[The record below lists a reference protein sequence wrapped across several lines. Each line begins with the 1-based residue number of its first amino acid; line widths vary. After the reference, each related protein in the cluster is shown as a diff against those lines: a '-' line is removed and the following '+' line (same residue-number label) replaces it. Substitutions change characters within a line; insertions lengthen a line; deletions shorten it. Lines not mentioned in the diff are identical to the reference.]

1 MYPKNILSFGF
12 AAALVFGAATAMSHS
27 AKADPVTVP
36 NTGSEQSV
44 YVPHAEPGNDPGVHT
59 PQGERNEA
67 QAPHLTSTPPLGRDT
82 GSQAFP
88 RFAAPTSEAAPHRD
102 VRSDPALVPRTGSSQ
117 GVNPPGSEPR

>member
-1 MYPKNILSFGF
+1 MYSKNVLSFGF
-12 AAALVFGAATAMSHS
+12 AAALVFGAATVMSNS

-36 NTGSEQSV
+36 NTGSQQGV
-44 YVPHAEPGNDPGVHT
+44 FVPHAEPGNDPGVHT

-82 GSQAFP
+82 GSQAVP

-102 VRSDPALVPRTGSSQ
+102 VRSDSALVPRTGSSQ
-117 GVNPPGSEPR
+117 GVNPLGFEPR